1 MAIESTT
8 RETAPV
14 QTTAEHAARQ
24 WRLTPAYF
32 WYVLRRWP
40 IIPGVILVVLIITG
54 VFAGQLAPYDENEQ
68 DLRFRNAP
76 PRIFN
81 TNSDYWDNAADLS
94 QALFIPGD
102 TGGDIKNPGNR
113 FILGADHAGRDV
125 LSRIIHGARISLVVT
140 SVALFSGLILGVTI
154 GVLSGYYGGIVDEIL
169 MRMVDIWYAVPFLLL
184 AMVAVIIFEASL
196 NLIIVLLILLAWS
209 GYVRNLRGEVLSLKE
224 RDYIA
229 SARINGASTFRIIA
243 KHLLP
248 GLVNTIFVI
257 ASLRVGQLILAE
269 ASLSFLGA
277 GIPGPTPAW
286 GVLIA
291 DGREYVGSAWWQTV
305 FPGMAIFLVV
315 LAFNFLGDWVRDRLD
330 PRLRQLD

>member
-1 MAIESTT
+1 MATETSASPTQTVQSTV
-8 RETAPV
+8 ASPV
-14 QTTAEHAARQ
+14 ARK
-24 WRLTPAYF
+24 WRVTPGGL
-32 WYVLRRWP
+32 WYALRRWP
-40 IIPGVILVVLIITG
+40 IIPSVIMIVLVVTG
-54 VFAGQLAPYDENEQ
+54 VFANQLAPYDDIEQ
-68 DLRFRNAP
+68 DIRFRNVP

-81 TNSDYWDNAADLS
+81 TNSEFWADKDFS
-94 QALFIPGD
+94 TALFSSEEHSIGKD
-102 TGGDIKNPGNR
+102 PGNR
-113 FILGADHAGRDV
+113 YILGGDHVGRDV

-140 SVALFSGLILGVTI
+140 SVALFSGLILGVAI
-154 GVLSGYYGGIVDEIL
+154 GVVSGYYGGVVDEIL
-169 MRMVDIWYAVPFLLL
+169 MRMVDIWYSVPFLLL

-196 NLIIVLLILLAWS
+196 NLIVVLLILLAWS

-224 RDYIA
+224 RDYVA
-229 SARINGASTFRIIA
+229 SARVAGASTLRIMS
-243 KHLLP
+243 KHLIP

-286 GVLIA
+286 GVMIA
-291 DGREYVGSAWWQTV
+291 DGREYVESAWWQTV
-305 FPGMAIFLVV
+305 FPGTAIFLVV

>member
-1 MAIESTT
+1 MASE
-8 RETAPV
+8 
-14 QTTAEHAARQ
+14 TTARDVTSVQSASDPSALKFRI
-24 WRLTPAYF
+24 TPGF
-32 WYVLRRWP
+32 LWYVLRRWP
-40 IIPGVILVVLIITG
+40 IIPAVIMIVLVITG
-54 VFAGQLAPYDENEQ
+54 LFADQLAPYDEIEQ
-68 DLRFRNAP
+68 DIRFRNAP
-76 PRIFN
+76 PRMFN
-81 TNSDYWDNAADLS
+81 WNADYWDDNDYS
-94 QALFIPGD
+94 QAMFRAEDAEGKDPS
-102 TGGDIKNPGNR
+102 NR
-113 FILGADHAGRDV
+113 FLLGADHVGRDV

-140 SVALFSGLILGVTI
+140 SVALFSGLILGVAI
-154 GVLSGYYGGIVDEIL
+154 GVISGYYGGIIDEIL

-224 RDYIA
+224 RDFVA
-229 SARINGASTFRIIA
+229 SARVAGASTARIIF

-286 GVLIA
+286 GVMIA
-291 DGREYVGSAWWQTV
+291 EGREYVEQAWWQTV
-305 FPGMAIFLVV
+305 FPGIAIFLVV

>member
-1 MAIESTT
+1 MASETRAGKATT
-8 RETAPV
+8 SQGAAAPTQRV
-14 QTTAEHAARQ
+14 F
-24 WRLTPAYF
+24 RLSPAYL
-32 WYVLRRWP
+32 WYALRRWP
-40 IIPGVILVVLIITG
+40 IIPALIMVVLVVAG
-54 VFAGQLAPYDENEQ
+54 VFADQLAPYDEIEQ
-68 DLRFRNAP
+68 DIRFRNAP

-81 TNSDYWDNAADLS
+81 SNSEYWESQDFS
-94 QALFIPGD
+94 QAMFRAPDSEG
-102 TGGDIKNPGNR
+102 KNPANR
-113 FILGADHAGRDV
+113 FILGADHVGRDV

-154 GVLSGYYGGIVDEIL
+154 GVISGYYGGVVDEVL
-169 MRMVDIWYAVPFLLL
+169 MRMVDVWYAIPFLLL

-224 RDYIA
+224 RDFVA
-229 SARINGASTFRIIA
+229 SARVAGASTFSIIFR
-243 KHLLP
+243 HLLP
-248 GLVNTIFVI
+248 GLINTIFVI

-291 DGREYVGSAWWQTV
+291 EGREYVESAWWQTV

>member
-1 MAIESTT
+1 MAT
-8 RETAPV
+8 
-14 QTTAEHAARQ
+14 QTTAQEHATAQDASDLRSQ
-24 WRLTPAYF
+24 SRFRFSLSGIWFA
-32 WYVLRRWP
+32 LRRWP
-40 IIPGVILVVLIITG
+40 IIPSVILTVLVVTG
-54 VFAGQLAPYDENEQ
+54 ILADTLAPFDEIEQ
-68 DLRFRNAP
+68 DIRFRNAP
-76 PRIFN
+76 PRILDSTYYEGKDISTAMFN
-81 TNSDYWDNAADLS
+81 LGGEDSTKNPANRYIL
-94 QALFIPGD
+94 
-102 TGGDIKNPGNR
+102 GGD
-113 FILGADHAGRDV
+113 HVGRDV

-154 GVLSGYYGGIVDEIL
+154 GVVSGYYGGIIDEVL
-169 MRMVDIWYAVPFLLL
+169 MRMVDVWYSIPFLLL
-184 AMVAVIIFEASL
+184 AMVAVIIFGASL
-196 NLIIVLLILLAWS
+196 NLIVVLLILLAWS

-229 SARINGASTFRIIA
+229 SARVAGASTLRIMFR
-243 KHLLP
+243 HLLP
-248 GLVNTIFVI
+248 GLINTIFVI

-286 GVLIA
+286 GVMISE
-291 DGREYVGSAWWQTV
+291 GSEYVESAWWQTV

>member
-1 MAIESTT
+1 MASETTT
-8 RETAPV
+8 RDTAVVQGTEAAPV
-14 QTTAEHAARQ
+14 ARGF
-24 WRLTPAYF
+24 RITPGF
-32 WYVLRRWP
+32 LWYVLRRWP
-40 IIPGVILVVLIITG
+40 IIPALIMIVLIITG
-54 VFAGQLAPYDENEQ
+54 VFADQLAPYDDIEQ
-68 DLRFRNAP
+68 DIRFRNSP

-81 TNSDYWDNAADLS
+81 SNSEYWEGQDYS
-94 QALFIPGD
+94 QAMFRAPDSEGKD
-102 TGGDIKNPGNR
+102 PANR
-113 FILGADHAGRDV
+113 FILGGDHVGRDV

-154 GVLSGYYGGIVDEIL
+154 GVISGYYGGIVDEIL
-169 MRMVDIWYAVPFLLL
+169 MRMVDIWYSVPFLLL

-196 NLIIVLLILLAWS
+196 NLIVVLLILLAWS

-224 RDYIA
+224 RDFVA
-229 SARINGASTFRIIA
+229 SARVAGASTFRIIF

-286 GVLIA
+286 GVMIA
-291 DGREYVGSAWWQTV
+291 EGREYVENAWWQTV
-305 FPGMAIFLVV
+305 FPGLAIFLVV